1 MVVRLF
7 VVLALSLGMFNQ
19 FSYADD
25 SRNLDDLVQND
36 REERILKIN
45 QLTSELNLSL
55 DKLNTFYAELKRAE
69 DKNHLNG
76 GSRIVLRNAAAVAG
90 AVGLIST
97 ILFQSK
103 GINPSK
109 VILGGGYSLSALA
122 TVISVLEQR
131 AIHFTKEEI
140 IKLTASVTDLEKL
153 VEIEKRNLASEIR
166 LLCLSDGGSLEECN
180 R

>member
-7 VVLALSLGMFNQ
+7 IVLALFVGIFNQ
-19 FSYADD
+19 ISCADD
-25 SRNLDDLVQND
+25 IRNLDDLIQSD

-55 DKLNTFYAELKRAE
+55 DKLNTFHTELKRAE
-69 DKNHLNG
+69 DKDHLNG
-76 GSRIVLRNAAAVAG
+76 GSRIALRNAASVAA

-109 VILGGGYSLSALA
+109 IILGGGYSLSALA
-122 TVISVLEQR
+122 AVISVLEQR

-153 VEIEKRNLASEIR
+153 VKIEKRNLASEIR
-166 LLCLSDGGSLEECN
+166 LLCLGDGGSLDECT